1 MESPR
6 VLRVCYRAWVPL
18 WLGLGAGADFT
29 VEFEAGVG
37 IEAVFA
43 YDATSAEEFM
53 AFLESIER
61 VFLMN
66 PLIVLLNRY
75 CC

>member
-1 MESPR
+1 M
-6 VLRVCYRAWVPL
+6 L
-18 WLGLGAGADFT
+18 LGLGAGADFT

-37 IEAVFA
+37 IEEVFA
-43 YDATSAEEFM
+43 HDVSSAEEFM

-61 VFLMN
+61 VFPIN